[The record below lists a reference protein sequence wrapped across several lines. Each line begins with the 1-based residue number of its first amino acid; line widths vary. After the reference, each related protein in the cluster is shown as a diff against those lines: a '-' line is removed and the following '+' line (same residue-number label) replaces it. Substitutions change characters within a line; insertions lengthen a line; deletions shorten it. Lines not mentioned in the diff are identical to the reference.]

1 MPSPDY
7 LKPFMELNRAL
18 GYGVDQGSL
27 MNLIARRIVETLG
40 IKGCLIKMKSPSSG
54 SLELAAG
61 YGLSEL
67 FLFARP
73 EALSQSICFQLPDQ
87 VRCFATAQDFEEVA
101 EQEAMMI
108 EGIRAAAIAPIEAR
122 QESVGLVALFAD
134 APRQF
139 DTAELNFA
147 TTLVT
152 TCFQSV
158 YWQQDLE
165 KAVERERRYFK
176 DFHEISSAI
185 HSTLSVNKVLELVVE
200 GVTKCLKAR
209 GASIRLL
216 DPKTQELYL
225 AQSHGLSVEFLK
237 KGAVNSER
245 SISENMAGK
254 VVAIEDVYTDPRLQY
269 RPAVIQ
275 EGIRKIL
282 SVPLTVRN
290 RVIGVL
296 RIYSGERPSFT
307 DQEIQ
312 FANLIA
318 QHCALAMDN
327 AKLYQRLKYEYQQ
340 LLIDFGYEGS
350 HEPAKS

>member
-1 MPSPDY
+1 MSSPDY

-18 GYGVDQGSL
+18 GYGVDQGSV

-40 IKGCLIKMKSPSSG
+40 IKGCLIKTKSSPAG

-73 EALSQSICFQLPDQ
+73 ETLARSICFQLPDQ
-87 VRCFATAQDFEEVA
+87 VRSFPTAQDFEEVA

-108 EGIRAAAIAPIEAR
+108 EGIRAAAVAPVEAR
-122 QESVGLVALFAD
+122 QETMGLVALFAD
-134 APRQF
+134 APREF
-139 DTAELNFA
+139 HKDELDFA
-147 TTLVT
+147 ITLVT
-152 TCFQSV
+152 TGFLSV
-158 YWQQDLE
+158 FLQWDLE

-185 HSTLSVNKVLELVVE
+185 HSTLTVNKVLELVVSRLTE
-200 GVTKCLKAR
+200 SLEAKGS
-209 GASIRLL
+209 SIRLL

-225 AQSHGLSVEFLK
+225 AQSHGLSQEFLQ
-237 KGAVNSER
+237 KGTVNSER
-245 SISENMAGK
+245 SINENMSGK
-254 VVAIEDVYTDPRLQY
+254 VVIVEDVYTDPRLQY

-282 SVPLTVRN
+282 SVPLTVRKK
-290 RVIGVL
+290 VIGVL

-312 FANLIA
+312 FAQLIA

-327 AKLYQRLKYEYQQ
+327 AKLYQRMKYEYQQ

-350 HEPAKS
+350 NEPIRS